1 MVVNRSLSSL
11 FEAAIE
17 ATEEA
22 IINSMTM
29 ATTMTGRNGRTMHAI
44 PLDRLKQVMKQYG
57 R

>member
-1 MVVNRSLSSL
+1 MVVNRRLSSL
-11 FEAAIE
+11 FQAAIE

-29 ATTMTGRNGRTMHAI
+29 ATTMRGRNDRTMPAI